1 MKEKMFLSYL
11 ISSQYVFQFFACLG
25 DLIWHTLHAYSQG
38 RLPMEIAFS
47 ILCSASVKILVLSFK
62 KATRK
67 PHKNP
72 NKQANK
78 NHHHQTMPGYL
89 ILSLFLGSEGQKQW
103 HIIFIFFSLMTV
115 TWSNSVCAW
124 TVLAVYHGSLPS
136 LGSRL
141 TESRMCYWQSGF
153 SSGGKC

>member
-1 MKEKMFLSYL
+1 MYSSSLLVLGTLSD
-11 ISSQYVFQFFACLG
+11 IHCMHIHKATFQ
-25 DLIWHTLHAYSQG
+25 WKLH
-38 RLPMEIAFS
+38 LAFS
-47 ILCSASVKILVLSFK
+47 AVPVWRFLFLVLK

-67 PHKNP
+67 PDKNP

-103 HIIFIFFSLMTV
+103 HIIFIFFNLMTV

-141 TESRMCYWQSGF
+141 IESRMCYWQSGF